1 MSKAQPNSISDLAGV
16 LKHAAGM
23 LERIAQID
31 QTTKDLQDEKMSLL
45 LEIGSTWGGRIQ
57 DMQRQLQG
65 FVVYV
70 NSPEVQVN
78 APLDFSRLDA
88 TVQELDN
95 LNPNLPEGNS

>member
-1 MSKAQPNSISDLAGV
+1 MPKAQPNSIGDLAGV

-45 LEIGSTWGGRIQ
+45 LEIGATWGGKIQ

-70 NSPEVQVN
+70 QSPEVQVN
-78 APLDFSRLDA
+78 APLDFSRVDA
-88 TVQELDN
+88 AAQDLDN
-95 LNPNLPEGNS
+95 LNPDTSEGA